1 MGSHARRWISETQL
15 GSEPGISG
23 AQQSRGR
30 SNHEDA
36 AALLFDSLFD
46 DVLELLLLDDELSDD
61 ELLDELS
68 DDEPPSDLLLD
79 DAVSELDEP
88 ERESV
93 R

>member
-1 MGSHARRWISETQL
+1 M
-15 GSEPGISG
+15 
-23 AQQSRGR
+23 
-30 SNHEDA
+30 
-36 AALLFDSLFD
+36 
-46 DVLELLLLDDELSDD
+46 LELLLLDEELSDD

>member
-15 GSEPGISG
+15 GPEPGISG
-23 AQQSRGR
+23 TQQSRGR
-30 SNHEDA
+30 STHEDA

-46 DVLELLLLDDELSDD
+46 DVLELLLLDEELSDD